1 MLRGLTR
8 GIPGEYRKSCIHV
21 DIDKGVI
28 GEPEIQDRVV
38 SILILKKVSFE
49 NPEFKI
55 ELYLD

>member
-21 DIDKGVI
+21 DTDKGVI
-28 GEPEIQDRVV
+28 GEPGVQDRVV
-38 SILILKKVSFE
+38 SILILKKV